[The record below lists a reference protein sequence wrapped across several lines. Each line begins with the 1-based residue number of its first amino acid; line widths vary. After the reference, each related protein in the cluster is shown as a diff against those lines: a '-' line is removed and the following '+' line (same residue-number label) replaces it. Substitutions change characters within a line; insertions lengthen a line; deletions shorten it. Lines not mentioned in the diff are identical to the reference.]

1 MAPKHDRWLSPELK
15 RTIVTTVLTVALL
28 VVAAMLNVNDL
39 FRRGKLYEKF
49 IAVGGGLVFLLVG
62 ALMVRAVARLAA
74 TRTQVRLGDSLAGV
88 VRLVVSI
95 IGYVCVAIAMLET
108 LGVNLSQVLVGG
120 AVTGVIIG
128 IAAQQSLGNVF
139 AGLVMVVT
147 RPFAVGDHVVVH
159 SGALGGPHEGRVGE
173 MGLVYLTLETEQG
186 PLRLPNSAVLNS
198 GVAPRDHTPAA
209 APAVAAPAEPEPER
223 EAGKEARTQAPGGD
237 PPVIGS

>member
-1 MAPKHDRWLSPELK
+1 MARKHDRWLSPELK
-15 RTIVTTVLTVALL
+15 RTIVTTALTVALL
-28 VVAAMLNVNDL
+28 VVAGILNVDTL
-39 FRRGKLYEKF
+39 FRTGKLYEKL

-74 TRTQVRLGDSLAGV
+74 IRTEVRLGDSLAGV

-147 RPFAVGDHVVVH
+147 RPFVVGDQVVIH
-159 SGALGGPHEGRVGE
+159 SGGLGGPHEGRVSE
-173 MGLVYLTLETEQG
+173 MGLVYLTLETELG
-186 PLRLPNSAVLNS
+186 LLRLPNSAVLNS
-198 GVAPRDHTPAA
+198 GVAPRGHGPG
-209 APAVAAPAEPEPER
+209 PNHGPVPKPEEKPV
-223 EAGKEARTQAPGGD
+223 GGD
-237 PPVIGS
+237 PPLIGS

>member
-15 RTIVTTVLTVALL
+15 RTIVTTALTIVLL
-28 VVAAMLNVNDL
+28 VVAAVLNVSDL
-39 FRRGKLYEKF
+39 FRHGKLYEKF

-74 TRTQVRLGDSLAGV
+74 TRTEVRLGDSLASV

-139 AGLVMVVT
+139 AGLVLVVT
-147 RPFAVGDHVVVH
+147 RPFVVGDRVVIH
-159 SGALGGPHEGRVGE
+159 SGALGGPHEGRVTE
-173 MGLVYLTLETEQG
+173 MGLVYLTLEVEAG
-186 PLRLPNSAVLNS
+186 VLKLPNSAVLNS
-198 GVAPRDHTPAA
+198 GVAPHNHHVPETPEKPETPEA
-209 APAVAAPAEPEPER
+209 PEP
-223 EAGKEARTQAPGGD
+223 APPSGEG
-237 PPVIGS
+237 PPVISS

>member
-1 MAPKHDRWLSPELK
+1 MARKHDRWLSPELK
-15 RTIVTTVLTVALL
+15 RTVVTTALTILLL
-28 VVAAMLNVNDL
+28 VVAGVLQVDDL
-39 FRRGKLYEKF
+39 FRHGKLYEKF
-49 IAVGGGLVFLLVG
+49 IAIGGGLVFLLVG

-74 TRTQVRLGDSLAGV
+74 MRTEIRLGDSLAGV

-147 RPFAVGDHVVVH
+147 RPFVVGDHVVIH
-159 SGALGGPHEGRVGE
+159 SGGLGGPHEGRVGE
-173 MGLVYLTLETEQG
+173 MGLVYLTLETEVG
-186 PLRLPNSAVLNS
+186 LLRLPNSAVLNS
-198 GVAPRDHTPAA
+198 AVAPRGHGPVTKVEAQEQAHSPA
-209 APAVAAPAEPEPER
+209 
-223 EAGKEARTQAPGGD
+223 GD
-237 PPVIGS
+237 PPVISS